1 MERNF
6 NEQVKALYEQSN
18 EVIHAVDMLK
28 ANRSGEKVELVIP
41 QDFKNAFFSLI
52 DKVNLRLMEEKD
64 NFYSYFLFQMSRE
77 IRFDISSPT
86 AVNFKDAKYVI
97 YFNPL
102 IFLNLNL
109 KQMES
114 TIKHEILHIVSRH
127 LIRAKTLKGRHSKL
141 ATNMAM
147 DLVVNK
153 FLDYLPP
160 YAITVERVNLHYDLE
175 LKHYETFEYYVE
187 KLQIALD
194 LQEEDEEEGELYD
207 DPDKPDNENI
217 ETDYNP
223 EKTHDLWEESEDIDE
238 KTMEEFTEQFVNQ
251 AKRGSIPSYIQN
263 LVASLKESKGEL
275 PWNLYLNRLMGTIES
290 HKKKTIT
297 RLSRRQPER
306 LDLRGNLRSHKAE
319 IAVALDISGSISDE
333 EFKQAMKEVL
343 SMVKN
348 YKHQVTIIE
357 CDEQIRRVY
366 EVQSIKDIQERM
378 NKRGSTAFSPVFDYA
393 NKKKF
398 NLLVYFTD
406 GKGEDKL
413 KVMPRGYKVLWVIS
427 GRGDQLSLKEP
438 YGIVKK
444 LKKIEVIDKELDMKD
459 VRTDGYSMNHHE
471 AIL

>member
-1 MERNF
+1 MESYF
-6 NEQVKALYEQSN
+6 NKQVKMLYDKSS
-18 EVIHAVDMLK
+18 EVIQATTMLK
-28 ANRSGEKVELVIP
+28 ANRAGEPLELDIP
-41 QDFKNAFFSLI
+41 QDFKDEFFSLI
-52 DKVNLRLMEEKD
+52 DKVNFSLMEEKD
-64 NFYSYFLFQMSRE
+64 NFYGYFLFQMGRE

-86 AVNFKDAKYVI
+86 GVNFKGAKYVI

-102 IFLNLNL
+102 IFLTLNL

-127 LIRAKTLKGRHSKL
+127 LIRAKTLKRNYSTL
-141 ATNMAM
+141 AVNMAM

-153 FLDYLPP
+153 FLEYLPP
-160 YAITVERVNLHYDLE
+160 YATTVESVNLHYELE

-194 LQEEDEEEGELYD
+194 LQDEDDEGEVND
-207 DPDKPDNENI
+207 NQESQDNENI
-217 ETDYNP
+217 ETEFRP
-223 EKTHDLWEESEDIDE
+223 EKTHDLWEESDEIDE
-238 KTMEEFTEQFVNQ
+238 KTMEEFTEQFLHQ
-251 AKRGSIPSYIQN
+251 AQKGSIPGYIEN
-263 LVASLKESKGEL
+263 LIASLKESKGEL

-290 HKKKTIT
+290 HNKKTIT
-297 RLSRRQPER
+297 RRSRRQPER
-306 LDLRGNLRSHKAE
+306 LDLRGNLRSHKAQV
-319 IAVALDISGSISDE
+319 AVALDVSGSISDE

-343 SMVKN
+343 SIVKN
-348 YKHQVTIIE
+348 YKHEVTIIE

-366 EVQSIKDIQERM
+366 EVRTMKDIKERM
-378 NKRGSTAFSPVFDYA
+378 NRRGSTAFSPVFDYA

-413 KVMPRGYKVLWVIS
+413 KVLPRGYKVLWVLS

-444 LKKIEVIDKELDMKD
+444 LKKIEVKDKDLDMKD
-459 VRTDGYSMNHHE
+459 VRTDGYSMNHQE

>member
-1 MERNF
+1 MESYF
-6 NEQVKALYEQSN
+6 NKQVKMLYDKSA
-18 EVIHAVDMLK
+18 EVIQAVTMLK
-28 ANRSGEKVELVIP
+28 ANRAGEQLELDIP
-41 QDFKNAFFSLI
+41 QDFKNEFFSLI
-52 DKVNLRLMEEKD
+52 DKVNFSLMEEKD
-64 NFYSYFLFQMSRE
+64 NFYGYFLFQMGRE

-86 AVNFKDAKYVI
+86 GVNFKGAKYVI

-102 IFLNLNL
+102 IFLTLNL

-127 LIRAKTLKGRHSKL
+127 LIRAKTLKRNYSTL
-141 ATNMAM
+141 AVNMAM

-153 FLDYLPP
+153 FLEYLPP
-160 YAITVERVNLHYDLE
+160 YATTVETVNLHYDLE
-175 LKHYETFEYYVE
+175 LKPYETFEYYVE

-194 LQEEDEEEGELYD
+194 LQEEDDEGEVND
-207 DPDKPDNENI
+207 NQESQDNENI
-217 ETDYNP
+217 ETEYRP
-223 EKTHDLWEESEDIDE
+223 EKTHDLWEESEMVDE
-238 KTMEEFTEQFVNQ
+238 KTMEEFTEQFLHQ
-251 AKRGSIPSYIQN
+251 AQKGSIPGYIEN
-263 LVASLKESKGEL
+263 LIAALKESKGEL

-290 HKKKTIT
+290 HHKKTIT
-297 RLSRRQPER
+297 RRSRRQPER
-306 LDLRGNLRSHKAE
+306 LDLRGNLRSHKAQV
-319 IAVALDISGSISDE
+319 AVALDVSGSISDE

-343 SMVKN
+343 SIVKN
-348 YKHQVTIIE
+348 YKHEVTLIE

-366 EVQSIKDIQERM
+366 EVRTMKDIKERM
-378 NKRGSTAFSPVFDYA
+378 NRRGSTAFSPVIDYA

-413 KVMPRGYKVLWVIS
+413 KVIPRGYKVLWVLS

-444 LKKIEVIDKELDMKD
+444 LKKIEVKDKELDMKD
-459 VRTDGYSMNHHE
+459 VRTDGYSMNHQE

>member
-1 MERNF
+1 MESYF
-6 NEQVKALYEQSN
+6 NKQVKMLYDKSA
-18 EVIHAVDMLK
+18 EVIQAVTMLK
-28 ANRSGEKVELVIP
+28 ANRAGEQLELDIP
-41 QDFKNAFFSLI
+41 QDFKDEFFSLI
-52 DKVNLRLMEEKD
+52 DKVNFSLMEEKD
-64 NFYSYFLFQMSRE
+64 NFYGYFLFQMGRE

-86 AVNFKDAKYVI
+86 GVNFKGAKYVI

-102 IFLNLNL
+102 IFLTLNL

-127 LIRAKTLKGRHSKL
+127 LIRAKTLKRNYSTL
-141 ATNMAM
+141 AVNMAM

-153 FLDYLPP
+153 FLEYLPP
-160 YAITVERVNLHYDLE
+160 YATTVESVNLHYDLE
-175 LKHYETFEYYVE
+175 LKPYETFEYYVE

-194 LQEEDEEEGELYD
+194 LQEEDDEGEVND
-207 DPDKPDNENI
+207 NQESQDNENI
-217 ETDYNP
+217 ETEYRP
-223 EKTHDLWEESEDIDE
+223 EKTHDLWEESDAIDE
-238 KTMEEFTEQFVNQ
+238 KTIEEFTEQFLHQ
-251 AKRGSIPSYIQN
+251 AQKGSIPGYIEN
-263 LVASLKESKGEL
+263 LIAALKESKGEL

-290 HKKKTIT
+290 HHKKTIT
-297 RLSRRQPER
+297 RRSRRQPER
-306 LDLRGNLRSHKAE
+306 LDLRGNLRSHKAQV
-319 IAVALDISGSISDE
+319 AVALDVSGSISDE

-343 SMVKN
+343 SIVKN
-348 YKHQVTIIE
+348 YKHEVTIIE

-366 EVQSIKDIQERM
+366 EVRTMKDIKERM
-378 NKRGSTAFSPVFDYA
+378 NRRGSTAFSPVFDYA

-413 KVMPRGYKVLWVIS
+413 KVLPRGYKVLWVLS

-444 LKKIEVIDKELDMKD
+444 LKKIEVKDKDLDMKD
-459 VRTDGYSMNHHE
+459 VRTDGYSMNHQE